1 MYFPVLTAVA
11 GWVVV
16 VFVGLLGL
24 VFLIRVYTNQIKL
37 DKLISEPTGDA
48 SLSRLQFL
56 IFTFVI
62 AMSLFLV
69 IVAGKAG
76 APAFPE
82 IPAGIMALLG
92 ISGGSYLVSKGIQF
106 SDPAGLTGARPTLI
120 LSAPPAGQLAPG
132 ANANFTVSLL
142 NVPAGTAMPTL
153 TWSLDAPAHGTLAPA
168 AGAGAA
174 TYTAPPASPGAGT
187 KVTIRVQ
194 AAGFE
199 DGLAVV
205 TLA

>member
-1 MYFPVLTAVA
+1 MYFPVLTATA

-16 VFVGLLGL
+16 AFVGLFGL
-24 VFLIRVYTNQIKL
+24 IFLIRVLQDRIVLN
-37 DKLISEPTGDA
+37 KLISEPNGDA

-62 AMSLFLV
+62 AMSLFLI
-69 IVAGKAG
+69 IVGQKG
-76 APAFPE
+76 GPAFPE

-106 SDPAGLTGARPTLI
+106 SNPAGVTGARPTLM
-120 LSAPPAGQLAPG
+120 LSAPPAGQLAAG
-132 ANANFTVSLL
+132 ANTSFTVSLL
-142 NVPAGTAMPTL
+142 NVPDGTAMPSL

-174 TYTAPPASPGAGT
+174 TYTAPAASPGAGT
-187 KVTIRVQ
+187 KITVRVQ
-194 AAGFE
+194 AVGFE